1 MEALRKVQ
9 RIQDEQRRKEAR
21 KLKKEAIFEKGN
33 KPNTKNKPKPKTTRK
48 PKTFKEK
55 FNKRYKQPLDKSNTL
70 NNMSKLSGISKD
82 ILQQVYDRG
91 IGAYKTNLSSVRLK
105 KDFSKDPDLRKGA
118 SMRLSKEQWAI
129 ARTYAFIEKT
139 LNKKEPQNQ
148 DKDLMKEA
156 REQLKKK

>member
-1 MEALRKVQ
+1 MEALKKVQ
-9 RIQDEQRRKEAR
+9 RIQEEQRKKEAR
-21 KLKKEAIFEKGN
+21 KLKNEAIFEKP
-33 KPNTKNKPKPKTTRK
+33 KTKSKPKTTRK

-55 FNKRYKQPLDKSNTL
+55 FNKRYNQPLDKSNTL

-105 KDFSKDPDLRKGA
+105 KDFSKNPDLRKGA

-129 ARTYAFIEKT
+129 SRTYAFIEKT

-156 REQLKKK
+156 RDQIKKK